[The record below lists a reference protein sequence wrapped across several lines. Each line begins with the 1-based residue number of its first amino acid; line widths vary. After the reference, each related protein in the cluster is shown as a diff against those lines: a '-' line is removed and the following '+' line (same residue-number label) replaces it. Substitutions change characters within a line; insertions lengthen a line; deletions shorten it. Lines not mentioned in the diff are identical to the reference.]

1 MRENLGDRV
10 FNAANITFLAV
21 VAIVTLFPIYYV
33 VVVSFSDPTDYLQRK
48 LVLFPTKW
56 SFASYE
62 YLLNNKSFM
71 RSIGNSLFLATVGTA
86 CSLMVTASLAY
97 AISRK
102 RLAGRKIIL
111 FLILFTILFNPGII
125 PNYLVVKELGFLNS
139 TWSLIVPSL
148 SAGWFVILMKSF
160 FDNIPDALEEAA
172 KIDGCND
179 LTVFARIII
188 PLALPAIAAFG
199 LFYAVMYWNMYF
211 NALLYLNDYQKWPIQ
226 LVLQNIISDSAAGAL
241 MEDRLTQQPPPSEML
256 KMAAVVIAVTPI
268 LCVYPL
274 LQKHFAKGVMVG
286 SVKG

>member
-1 MRENLGDRV
+1 MREHIGSRI
-10 FNAANITFLAV
+10 FNAANMAFLAL
-21 VAIVTLFPIYYV
+21 VAAVTLFPIYYV
-33 VVVSFSDPTDYLQRK
+33 VVVSFTDPIEYLQRK
-48 LVLFPTKW
+48 LVLFPAKW
-56 SFASYE
+56 SLSSYE
-62 YLLNNKSFM
+62 YLLNNGSFM

-86 CSLMVTASLAY
+86 CSLTVTAALAY

-102 RLAGRKIIL
+102 RLAGRRMFL

-125 PNYLVVKELGFLNS
+125 PNYLVVKEAGLLNS
-139 TWSLIVPSL
+139 LWSLIIPSL
-148 SAGWFVILMKSF
+148 SSGWFVILMKSF

-172 KIDGCND
+172 TIDGCND
-179 LTVFARIII
+179 LAIFARIIL
-188 PLALPAIAAFG
+188 PLSLPAIAAFG

-211 NALLYLNDYQKWPIQ
+211 NALLYLNDYEKWPIQ
-226 LVLQNIISDSAAGAL
+226 LVLQNIISDSAAGML

-256 KMAAVVIAVTPI
+256 KMAAVVIAVAPI